1 MLQCGPVV
9 EQVGRFMGESVAR
22 HSGEIGGLGCGE
34 TCRMGAQNIGVGVC
48 GFGVSSGTKK
58 RFCSPGEK
66 PGRELGWR
74 KVTTCRAQHRRCR
87 GCARRV
93 SKLAGTASPHRAW
106 RVCRLGC
113 SFARARRTLTRL
125 FRLLDL
131 DTSRHPIV
139 CSRLKSVRKSQ
150 QEQILWTPVSDRVR
164 CRRSA
169 AMQSF
174 LAPGLRL
181 LPSYP

>member
-9 EQVGRFMGESVAR
+9 EQVGRFMGASVAR

-74 KVTTCRAQHRRCR
+74 KVTVPPVELNSVAVKDAHVGCPNLPEPPHHIAR
-87 GCARRV
+87 GGCV
-93 SKLAGTASPHRAW
+93 
-106 RVCRLGC
+106 VLGV
-113 SFARARRTLTRL
+113 
-125 FRLLDL
+125 DL
-131 DTSRHPIV
+131 HGYEER
-139 CSRLKSVRKSQ
+139 
-150 QEQILWTPVSDRVR
+150 
-164 CRRSA
+164 
-169 AMQSF
+169 
-174 LAPGLRL
+174 
-181 LPSYP
+181 